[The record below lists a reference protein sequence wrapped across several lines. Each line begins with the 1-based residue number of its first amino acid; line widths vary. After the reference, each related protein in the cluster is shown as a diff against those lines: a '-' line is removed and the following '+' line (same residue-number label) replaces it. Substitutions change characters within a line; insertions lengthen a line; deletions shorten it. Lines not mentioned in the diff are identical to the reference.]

1 VAVRFLGVAAVLAVV
16 AMYCRYTARRLDR
29 LHVRKDV
36 AAAALDAQLR
46 LRCEAALELAREL
59 RGAAGE
65 ELRALA
71 EATSHVSGLGHDREI
86 VENALSVALTRLS
99 IEQPEVFLSP
109 CRAAVEVHDDA
120 LRAAIARRFYN
131 DTVRD
136 ALVVR
141 DRMAVRWLAL
151 AGHAPHPAYFEIHD
165 EELPTPAISVATR
178 PSIES

>member
-1 VAVRFLGVAAVLAVV
+1 MAVRLLGVAAVLAVV

-36 AAAALDAQLR
+36 AAVALDAQLR
-46 LRCEAALELAREL
+46 LRCEAVLELAREL
-59 RGAAGE
+59 RGGIGD

-71 EATSHVSGLGHDREI
+71 EATSQVSGLDHDRE
-86 VENALSVALTRLS
+86 VAENALSVALTRLA
-99 IEQPEVFLSP
+99 ETRPTVFLSP
-109 CRAAVEVHDDA
+109 SAAAVAVHDDA

-141 DRMAVRWLAL
+141 DRMAVRWLRL
-151 AGHAPHPAYFEIHD
+151 AGHAAHPAYFEIHD